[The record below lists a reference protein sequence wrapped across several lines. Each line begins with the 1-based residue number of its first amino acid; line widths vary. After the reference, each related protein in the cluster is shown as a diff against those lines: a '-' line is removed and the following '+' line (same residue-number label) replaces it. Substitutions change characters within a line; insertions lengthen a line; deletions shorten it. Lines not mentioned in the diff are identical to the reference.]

1 MTIKQI
7 GEEIRQI
14 RQRQE
19 VSFQFLAE
27 RGLFCNS
34 VYRVERG
41 ENYAL
46 GTLFRYTYYL
56 NARLTLDGVDMS
68 TAEEL
73 GQVLHQRRTEHG
85 QSLRA
90 VAEATGLSERQIID
104 IEKARGGKVESLER
118 YLDELGARLNV
129 RELNY
134 GALTTL
140 TT

>member
-1 MTIKQI
+1 
-7 GEEIRQI
+7 
-14 RQRQE
+14 
-19 VSFQFLAE
+19 
-27 RGLFCNS
+27 
-34 VYRVERG
+34 
-41 ENYAL
+41 
-46 GTLFRYTYYL
+46 
-56 NARLTLDGVDMS
+56 MS
-68 TAEEL
+68 TADEL

-134 GALTTL
+134 GA
-140 TT
+140 

>member
-41 ENYAL
+41 ENYAV

-56 NARLTLDGVDMS
+56 NARLTLDGADMP

-73 GQVLHQRRTEHG
+73 GRALHQRRTEQR

-90 VAEATGLSERQIID
+90 VAQATGLSERQIID
-104 IEKARGGKVESLER
+104 IEKARGGKAEPLER
-118 YLDELGARLNV
+118 YLGELGARLDV

-134 GALTTL
+134 GA
-140 TT
+140 